1 MPPLEPRACAS
12 ALLFSILLTFG
23 VVATPQT
30 SAQTPEILRENLDV
44 RAVVTGLMTPTTLAF
59 LADDDFLVLEKNT
72 GQVQRIIGGSL
83 HSTVLDLAVNFA
95 SERGLLGIALHPAFP
110 DNPGVY
116 LYWTE
121 STSGTDSN
129 ILAETPLLG
138 NRVDRFVWDGAS
150 LMFDTNLLRLRAAQP
165 AFSPFEETARGN
177 HNGGV
182 IRFGPDGKLYV
193 FIGDVGRRGWMQNIA
208 VGVGPNGADDQFG
221 GPEPDD
227 AHLTGVVLRL
237 NDDGTTPTDN
247 PFYAAG
253 SAIGGEIGVNVQK
266 IFSYGHRNGFGM
278 DFDPVSGVLWLG
290 ENGDDAFAEINR
302 VLPGM
307 NGGWIQVM
315 GPIDRLHEYKTIET
329 GQWPGFP
336 GFHGLQQLRWSPE
349 SIADSPEEALARL
362 VMLPG
367 AHYAD
372 PVFSWRFV
380 IEPAGLGF
388 MRGRA
393 LGPQFDGDLFVGG
406 ARDFL
411 EGGHLFHLKLTGNRR
426 KVGVDD
432 PRLKDRVDD
441 NHAKWTIEE
450 SEEMLFGRGFG
461 IITDIKTSP
470 QGTLYVTSLTHGA
483 IYEIYRRHTPPGHA
497 AGRGRRSLEATSFP
511 DALTLA
517 STHPNPF
524 NPQTTIRYGLAEE
537 AHVRLEI
544 FDLTGRQVALLVD
557 RVMGAGWQHVEFNA
571 SGLASG
577 MYVVRLNTGLES
589 RTSTIVLMK

>member
-1 MPPLEPRACAS
+1 MAPLASRAFSC
-12 ALLFSILLTFG
+12 ALLFPILLTLCT
-23 VVATPQT
+23 VAIHPT

-44 RAVVTGLMTPTTLAF
+44 RPVVTGLVTPTTMAF
-59 LADDDFLVLEKNT
+59 LAADDLLILEKNT
-72 GQVQRIIGGSL
+72 GQVQRVVGGMI

-110 DNPGVY
+110 DDPGVY

-121 STSGTDSN
+121 STSGSDSN
-129 ILAETPLLG
+129 VLSETPLLG
-138 NRVDRFVWDGAS
+138 NRVDRFIWNGTS
-150 LMFDTNLLRLRAAQP
+150 LAFDKNLLRLRALQP
-165 AFSPFEETARGN
+165 SFSPFEVFDRGN

-182 IRFGPDGKLYV
+182 LRFGPDGKLYV

-208 VGVGPNGADDQFG
+208 VGVAGDADDQYG

-227 AHLTGVVLRL
+227 AHLTGVVLRI

-247 PFYAAG
+247 PFYATG
-253 SAIGGEIGVNVQK
+253 SELGGEIGANVQRV
-266 IFSYGHRNGFGM
+266 FSYGHRNGFGM

-307 NGGWIQVM
+307 NGGWIQIM
-315 GPIDRLHEYKTIET
+315 GPVDRLHEYKTIET
-329 GQWPGFP
+329 GAWPGFP
-336 GFHGLQQLRWSPE
+336 GFDGLQQLRWSPE
-349 SIADSPEEALARL
+349 TIADSPEEALARL

-393 LGPQFDGDLFVGG
+393 LGPQYDGDLFVGG

-411 EGGHLFHLKLTGNRR
+411 QGGHLFHIKLTGNRR
-426 KVGVDD
+426 KVGVDH
-432 PRLKDRVDD
+432 PGLQDRVDD
-441 NHAKWTIEE
+441 NHDKWTIEE
-450 SEEMLFGRGFG
+450 SGEMLFGRNFG
-461 IITDIKTSP
+461 VITDIRTSP
-470 QGTLYVTSLTHGA
+470 SGTLYLTSLSHGA
-483 IYEIYRRHTPPGHA
+483 VYEVFRRNAPPGHA
-497 AGRGRRSLEATSFP
+497 AGRGPKKLEASSLP
-511 DALTLA
+511 QSLTLA
-517 STHPNPF
+517 SSHPNPF
-524 NPQTTIRYGLAEE
+524 NPQTTIRYGLADET
-537 AHVRLEI
+537 HVRLEV
-544 FDLTGRQVALLVD
+544 FDLTGRKVALLVD
-557 RVMGAGWQHVEFNA
+557 QRQDAGWQQVDFNA
-571 SGLASG
+571 SGLATGVYVIRLQAG
-577 MYVVRLNTGLES
+577 MEN